1 MRRRRPM
8 FAGSQAARPCAGVGG
23 GGAFTLI
30 ELLVVIAIIAILASL
45 LLPALARAK
54 RKTRVVQCLGNFRQ
68 VGIGIALYCLENTD
82 EFPPSEVV
90 DTNGFS
96 KDTTFGLGGMDP
108 RSDDTD
114 CFPSAKVRPLYDYL
128 RPTNVFACPE
138 DGGIHTVPCEN
149 PTLQALKP
157 GCWVSAGCSYAY
169 NKYASW
175 APYYRTRYP
184 LENGD
189 GSLAGRRT
197 AWVPNPSLFILCY
210 EPPARSYAVV
220 GGPPP
225 CIFTHW
231 HYARGYTPVDE
242 LSPQVANDGQK
253 FVSPI
258 LFVDGHA
265 AQEDFTAVIQAG
277 PDFIYEPTKDWIWYK
292 PGSSVAGVYPF

>member
-1 MRRRRPM
+1 
-8 FAGSQAARPCAGVGG
+8 
-23 GGAFTLI
+23 
-30 ELLVVIAIIAILASL
+30 
-45 LLPALARAK
+45 
-54 RKTRVVQCLGNFRQ
+54 
-68 VGIGIALYCLENTD
+68 
-82 EFPPSEVV
+82 
-90 DTNGFS
+90 
-96 KDTTFGLGGMDP
+96 
-108 RSDDTD
+108 
-114 CFPSAKVRPLYDYL
+114 
-128 RPTNVFACPE
+128 
-138 DGGIHTVPCEN
+138 
-149 PTLQALKP
+149 
-157 GCWVSAGCSYAY
+157 
-169 NKYASW
+169 
-175 APYYRTRYP
+175 
-184 LENGD
+184 
-189 GSLAGRRT
+189 
-197 AWVPNPSLFILCY
+197 LFILCY